1 MPTIMIPV
9 TPVAGSSYATLS
21 DLASF
26 LAVDE
31 ASLSAD
37 APRLLERASEVV
49 DHYTHG
55 RIDTDNTTHTATAK
69 KATCAQ
75 VEYWLNQGEDE
86 DVKRQI
92 SGYTAG
98 KTQVQFSDGKPSR
111 LAPRARQALLGAGL
125 LYCGAS
131 ASRGGGILQ

>member
-1 MPTIMIPV
+1 MPTIMVPA
-9 TPVAGSSYATLS
+9 TPPAGSSYASLN
-21 DLASF
+21 DLAAF
-26 LAVDE
+26 LYVDE
-31 ASLSAD
+31 ASLSSD
-37 APRLLERASEVV
+37 ASRLLERASDVV
-49 DHYTHG
+49 DHYTLG
-55 RIDTDNTTHTATAK
+55 RIDTDDTVHTEAAK

-131 ASRGGGILQ
+131 ASRGGGIPQ